1 MLDSKTVK
9 YGGWALIV
17 SALLYILTFIFSGIP
32 YGIFGLEATILMA
45 PAIWGLYLY
54 YRGSSE
60 SYLIRL
66 GTLALVVGSLF
77 IIWLYASALVAGLV
91 ENELGP
97 PSAEIEAF
105 GRTVSGVGI
114 MFGNIIFIGTFLLA
128 LTSVRSGSDP
138 KWLGWLGMIG
148 SVVTIPWFFFVWA
161 PPILQMIPAFGF
173 AIVIIWMIV
182 MGVRMA
188 RDEMDQPMED

>member
-1 MLDSKTVK
+1 MLDSQTIK

-17 SALLYILTFIFSGIP
+17 SALFYILTFIFKGIP
-32 YGIFGLEATILMA
+32 YGIFGLEATVLMA
-45 PAIWGLYLY
+45 PAIWGLYVY
-54 YRGSSE
+54 YRQSSE

-77 IIWLYASALVAGLV
+77 IVWLYAVVLVGGLV
-91 ENELGP
+91 ESELGP
-97 PSAEIEAF
+97 PSTEIETM
-105 GRTVSGVGI
+105 GSTVSGVGI

-128 LTSVRSGSDP
+128 LTSVRAGSDP

-148 SVVTIPWFFFVWA
+148 SVITIPWFFFVWA
-161 PPILQMIPAFGF
+161 PPILQIIPAVGF
-173 AIVIIWMIV
+173 ALVIIWMIV

-188 RDEMDQPMED
+188 RSS